1 MEKPKQQRLPGTED
15 AKLSDLHKAA
25 LDYADIR
32 DQRQALT
39 SDEVELKGKLLDL
52 MHKYKKKE
60 YVYEDVHIRVVH
72 EEENVKV
79 KIKKAKED
87 SEEAE

>member
-1 MEKPKQQRLPGTED
+1 MAKARQERLPGTGD
-15 AKLSDLHKAA
+15 AKLADLHKAA

-39 SDEVELKGKLLDL
+39 NEEVELKGRLLEL
-52 MHKYKKKE
+52 MHKHKKEE
-60 YVYEDVHIRVVH
+60 YVYEDVSIRVVH

-79 KIKKAKED
+79 RIK
-87 SEEAE
+87 

>member
-1 MEKPKQQRLPGTED
+1 MAKPRQERLPGTGD
-15 AKLSDLHKAA
+15 AKLADLHRAA

-52 MHKYKKKE
+52 MKKYKKEE
-60 YVYEDVHIRVVH
+60 YVYEDVSVRIVH
-72 EEENVKV
+72 EEETVKV
-79 KIKKAKED
+79 RIKKAKE
-87 SEEAE
+87 EEAA